1 MCLGGFM
8 CYDTEVYSKWD
19 IFRKKIQLVQTQMMD
34 FQQVFDAYGQGYFP
48 YGGQFHADGKV
59 WKL

>member
-1 MCLGGFM
+1 MGSL
-8 CYDTEVYSKWD
+8 KWD